1 MRTVL
6 FVDPPAFCTTVEQ
19 LVAPALRSRPL
30 AVAPP
35 GAERG
40 TILALSAEA
49 ESAGVRRGMAT
60 RLAKKLCRDL
70 VLVPP
75 NPRLYARASRALDEV
90 LRVYAPVIEPRWYGH
105 AFLDISGTERLFGPA
120 VDVAEKIRREARER
134 LKLPLWVGVATNKL
148 VSEAATRVGRS
159 DRLSI
164 GLTDGQTVRRSDV
177 WPVCVQ
183 QGAEQAF
190 LAPRHI
196 EMLPETPDRVRE
208 RLDDYQLD
216 IIGDIAAISEADLY
230 AVLGREG
237 RELRTRARGIDARPV
252 LSPEVRAEYRV
263 THTLATDTND
273 LGVLHPLLRRL
284 TEMLGRRLRQRG
296 LAARRINVGI
306 DYVDY
311 ESDTRALPIREAAL
325 DVELWDA
332 SRRALAQAMAR
343 RLAVRQVTVT
353 VDRLIEANL
362 QLDLWETAVP
372 RSAVLQRAVD
382 KIRAEPAPS
391 GARGAT
397 GDGRRATG
405 GSWLTAYGLPRT
417 THDQVRTILPK
428 GSLASIAS

>member
-1 MRTVL
+1 MSRSVL

-60 RLAKKLCRDL
+60 RLARKLCRDL
-70 VLVPP
+70 ILVPP

-90 LRVYAPVIEPRWYGH
+90 LRIYAPVIEPRWYGH

-134 LKLPLWVGVATNKL
+134 LRLPLWVGVATNKL
-148 VSEAATRVGRS
+148 VSEAATRVGRA
-159 DRLSI
+159 
-164 GLTDGQTVRRSDV
+164 GGQTGSRPDI
-177 WPVCVQ
+177 WPMHVA
-183 QGAEQAF
+183 QGVEQAF
-190 LAPRHI
+190 LAPHHI
-196 EMLPETPDRVRE
+196 EVLPDTPDRVRE

-237 RELRTRARGIDARPV
+237 RELRTRARGIDPRPV
-252 LSPEVRAEYRV
+252 LPPEVRAEYRV

-284 TEMLGRRLRQRG
+284 TELLGRRLRQRG

-311 ESDTRALPIREAAL
+311 ESDSRALPIREAAL

-332 SRRALAQAMAR
+332 SRRALTQAMAR

-362 QLDLWETAVP
+362 QLDLWEPAAP
-372 RSAVLQRAVD
+372 RALVLQRAVD
-382 KIRAEPAPS
+382 RL
-391 GARGAT
+391 RAT
-397 GDGRRATG
+397 GDGRRVTG
-405 GSWLTAYGLPRT
+405 DWARTPDPRSPLTA
-417 THDQVRTILPK
+417 HHVRTILPK
-428 GSLASIAS
+428 GSLLSIA

>member
-40 TILALSAEA
+40 TILALSPEA

-60 RLAKKLCRDL
+60 RLARKLCRDL

-105 AFLDISGTERLFGPA
+105 AFLDISGTEQLFGPA
-120 VDVAEKIRREARER
+120 VDVAEKIRREARDR
-134 LKLPLWVGVATNKL
+134 LRLPLWVGVATNKL

-159 DRLSI
+159 DRL
-164 GLTDGQTVRRSDV
+164 TVGPSDL
-177 WPVCVQ
+177 WPMHVA
-183 QGAEQAF
+183 QGAEQTF
-190 LAPRHI
+190 LAPNHI
-196 EMLPETPDRVRE
+196 DVLPEVPDRIRE

-237 RELRTRARGIDARPV
+237 RELRTRARGIDPRPV
-252 LSPEVRAEYRV
+252 LSPEARAEYRV

-296 LAARRINVGI
+296 LAARRINVGV

-311 ESDTRALPIREAAL
+311 ESDSRAIPIREAAL

-362 QLDLWETAVP
+362 QLDLWEPATTRA
-372 RSAVLQRAVD
+372 SLLQRAVD
-382 KIRAEPAPS
+382 VIGGQA
-391 GARGAT
+391 
-397 GDGRRATG
+397 GRRSG
-405 GSWLTAYGLPRT
+405 GQAVGRAVTAYGSRLAS
-417 THDQVRTILPK
+417 HVQVRTILPK
-428 GSLASIAS
+428 GSLLSIA

>member
-1 MRTVL
+1 MRTIL

-40 TILALSAEA
+40 TILALSPEA
-49 ESAGVRRGMAT
+49 ESAGIRRGMAT

-134 LKLPLWVGVATNKL
+134 LRLPLWVGVATNKL

-159 DRLSI
+159 D
-164 GLTDGQTVRRSDV
+164 GQTVRRSDI
-177 WPVCVQ
+177 WPMHVAH
-183 QGAEQAF
+183 GTEQVF
-190 LAPRHI
+190 LAPHHI
-196 EMLPETPDRVRE
+196 EKLPDTPDRVRE

-263 THTLATDTND
+263 SHTLATDTND

-284 TEMLGRRLRQRG
+284 TEVLGRRLRQRG

-332 SRRALAQAMAR
+332 SRRALAQAMGR
-343 RLAVRQVTVT
+343 RLAIRQVTVT

-362 QLDLWETAVP
+362 QLDLWEPATTRA
-372 RSAVLQRAVD
+372 SVLQRAVD
-382 KIRAEPAPS
+382 VIGGQA
-391 GARGAT
+391 
-397 GDGRRATG
+397 GRRTG
-405 GSWLTAYGLPRT
+405 GQLPLTAHGSRLT
-417 THDQVRTILPK
+417 AHQVRTIFPK

>member
-40 TILALSAEA
+40 TVLALSHEA
-49 ESAGVRRGMAT
+49 ELAGVRRGMAT
-60 RLAKKLCRDL
+60 RLARKLCRDL

-120 VDVAEKIRREARER
+120 VDVAERIRREVRER
-134 LKLPLWVGVATNKL
+134 LRLPLWVGVAGNKL
-148 VSEAATRVGRS
+148 VSEAATRVGRVTDRRTDSSYRS
-159 DRLSI
+159 DS
-164 GLTDGQTVRRSDV
+164 QTVRPSDM
-177 WPVCVQ
+177 WPIHVVQ
-183 QGAEQAF
+183 GMEQSF
-190 LAPRHI
+190 LAPHHI
-196 EMLPETPDRVRE
+196 DILPDVPDRIRAQ
-208 RLDDYQLD
+208 LDDYQLD
-216 IIGDIAAISEADLY
+216 MIGDIAAIDEADLY

-237 RELRTRARGIDARPV
+237 RILRARARGIDPRPV
-252 LSPEVRAEYRV
+252 LPPEVRAEYRV
-263 THTLATDTND
+263 MHTLSTDTND
-273 LGVLHPLLRRL
+273 LGVLHTLLRRL
-284 TEMLGRRLRQRG
+284 TELLGRRLRQRG
-296 LAARRINVGI
+296 LAARRLTVGV

-311 ESDTRALPIREAAL
+311 ESDARALPIREAAL

-332 SRRALAQAMAR
+332 SRRALVQAMAR

-362 QLDLWETAVP
+362 QLDFWEPAVP
-372 RSAVLQRAVD
+372 RGAVLQRALDSV
-382 KIRAEPAPS
+382 KRRGPS
-391 GARGAT
+391 DR
-397 GDGRRATG
+397 
-405 GSWLTAYGLPRT
+405 LTVCPLPSVSPSVR
-417 THDQVRTILPK
+417 QSVQARTIFPN
-428 GSLASIAS
+428 GSFDSMA